1 MDLIEIGKHIRERR
15 KELGLDQSTLIAYS
29 HWMIS
34 AKYLS
39 LPNLISRSTSQRLLS
54 MKILPS
60 WRYGLLTEIDR
71 EHYSF
76 CYDTDY
82 YNNPQLPAV
91 SLTMPKTQQ
100 EYTSS
105 YLFPVFFNMTSEGDN
120 RIIQAR
126 NLHIDE
132 EDDFGIL
139 LATAHTDTI
148 GAITIK
154 KM

>member
-1 MDLIEIGKHIRERR
+1 MSR
-15 KELGLDQSTLIAYS
+15 
-29 HWMIS
+29 S
-34 AKYLS
+34 AKVY
-39 LPNLISRSTSQRLLS
+39 I
-54 MKILPS
+54 KGV
-60 WRYGLLTEIDR
+60 YAGLLTEIDR

-105 YLFPVFFNMTSEGDN
+105 YLFPVFFNMTSEGD
-120 RIIQAR
+120 
-126 NLHIDE
+126 
-132 EDDFGIL
+132 FGIL

-148 GAITIK
+148 GAITVKRI
-154 KM
+154 

>member
-1 MDLIEIGKHIRERR
+1 MSR
-15 KELGLDQSTLIAYS
+15 
-29 HWMIS
+29 S
-34 AKYLS
+34 AKVY
-39 LPNLISRSTSQRLLS
+39 I
-54 MKILPS
+54 KGI
-60 WRYGLLTEIDR
+60 YAGLLTEIDR

-76 CYDTDY
+76 CYDTE
-82 YNNPQLPAV
+82 LPAV

>member
-1 MDLIEIGKHIRERR
+1 MSR
-15 KELGLDQSTLIAYS
+15 
-29 HWMIS
+29 S
-34 AKYLS
+34 AKVY
-39 LPNLISRSTSQRLLS
+39 I
-54 MKILPS
+54 KGI
-60 WRYGLLTEIDR
+60 YAGLLTEIDR

-148 GAITIK
+148 GAMATAICGAFVGYSKIK
-154 KM
+154 PEYTELLRVQNPETDFEEYINILEKGRELLGCERL

>member
-1 MDLIEIGKHIRERR
+1 MSR
-15 KELGLDQSTLIAYS
+15 
-29 HWMIS
+29 S
-34 AKYLS
+34 AKVY
-39 LPNLISRSTSQRLLS
+39 I
-54 MKILPS
+54 KGI
-60 WRYGLLTEIDR
+60 YAGLLTEIDR

-126 NLHIDE
+126 LMKRM
-132 EDDFGIL
+132 IL
-139 LATAHTDTI
+139 VFFWLLPI
-148 GAITIK
+148 QIQSEQ
-154 KM
+154 

>member
-1 MDLIEIGKHIRERR
+1 MSR
-15 KELGLDQSTLIAYS
+15 
-29 HWMIS
+29 S
-34 AKYLS
+34 AKVY
-39 LPNLISRSTSQRLLS
+39 I
-54 MKILPS
+54 KGV
-60 WRYGLLTEIDR
+60 YAGLLTEIDR

-105 YLFPVFFNMTSEGDN
+105 EGDN

>member
-1 MDLIEIGKHIRERR
+1 MSR
-15 KELGLDQSTLIAYS
+15 
-29 HWMIS
+29 S
-34 AKYLS
+34 AKVY
-39 LPNLISRSTSQRLLS
+39 I
-54 MKILPS
+54 KGI
-60 WRYGLLTEIDR
+60 YAGLLTEIDR

-120 RIIQAR
+120 RIIQAFTGTGKPWR
-126 NLHIDE
+126 EKGNGRIWT
-132 EDDFGIL
+132 GRS
-139 LATAHTDTI
+139 
-148 GAITIK
+148 G
-154 KM
+154 

>member
-1 MDLIEIGKHIRERR
+1 MSR
-15 KELGLDQSTLIAYS
+15 
-29 HWMIS
+29 S
-34 AKYLS
+34 AKVY
-39 LPNLISRSTSQRLLS
+39 I
-54 MKILPS
+54 KGV
-60 WRYGLLTEIDR
+60 YAGLLTEIDR

-82 YNNPQLPAV
+82 YNNP
-91 SLTMPKTQQ
+91 
-100 EYTSS
+100 
-105 YLFPVFFNMTSEGDN
+105 
-120 RIIQAR
+120 IIPFR
-126 NLHIDE
+126 CHIDE

>member
-1 MDLIEIGKHIRERR
+1 MSR
-15 KELGLDQSTLIAYS
+15 
-29 HWMIS
+29 S
-34 AKYLS
+34 AKVY
-39 LPNLISRSTSQRLLS
+39 I
-54 MKILPS
+54 KGV
-60 WRYGLLTEIDR
+60 YAGLLTEIDR

-105 YLFPVFFNMTSEGDN
+105 YLFPVFFNMTSEGD
-120 RIIQAR
+120 
-126 NLHIDE
+126 
-132 EDDFGIL
+132 DFGIL

>member
-1 MDLIEIGKHIRERR
+1 MSR
-15 KELGLDQSTLIAYS
+15 
-29 HWMIS
+29 S
-34 AKYLS
+34 AKVY
-39 LPNLISRSTSQRLLS
+39 I
-54 MKILPS
+54 KGI
-60 WRYGLLTEIDR
+60 YAGLLTEIDR

-82 YNNPQLPAV
+82 
-91 SLTMPKTQQ
+91 
-100 EYTSS
+100 S

-148 GAITIK
+148 GAITVK
-154 KM
+154 QV

>member
-1 MDLIEIGKHIRERR
+1 MSR
-15 KELGLDQSTLIAYS
+15 
-29 HWMIS
+29 S
-34 AKYLS
+34 AKVY
-39 LPNLISRSTSQRLLS
+39 I
-54 MKILPS
+54 KGV
-60 WRYGLLTEIDR
+60 YAGLLTEIDR

-132 EDDFGIL
+132 EVWDIL
-139 LATAHTDTI
+139 FSRLFTNFA
-148 GAITIK
+148 K
-154 KM
+154 KEHGKREHYYVGYRGF

>member
-1 MDLIEIGKHIRERR
+1 MSR
-15 KELGLDQSTLIAYS
+15 
-29 HWMIS
+29 S
-34 AKYLS
+34 AKVY
-39 LPNLISRSTSQRLLS
+39 I
-54 MKILPS
+54 KGI
-60 WRYGLLTEIDR
+60 YAGLLTEIDR

-100 EYTSS
+100 EYPSS

-148 GAITIK
+148 GAITVKRI
-154 KM
+154 

>member
-1 MDLIEIGKHIRERR
+1 MSR
-15 KELGLDQSTLIAYS
+15 
-29 HWMIS
+29 S
-34 AKYLS
+34 AKVY
-39 LPNLISRSTSQRLLS
+39 I
-54 MKILPS
+54 KGI
-60 WRYGLLTEIDR
+60 YAGLLTEIDR

-139 LATAHTDTI
+139 LATASYGSAQGSRSFHDRSRSRLPPS
-148 GAITIK
+148 K
-154 KM
+154 NPSRP

>member
-1 MDLIEIGKHIRERR
+1 MSR
-15 KELGLDQSTLIAYS
+15 
-29 HWMIS
+29 S
-34 AKYLS
+34 AKVY
-39 LPNLISRSTSQRLLS
+39 I
-54 MKILPS
+54 KGI
-60 WRYGLLTEIDR
+60 YAGLLTEIDR
-71 EHYSF
+71 
-76 CYDTDY
+76 
-82 YNNPQLPAV
+82 
-91 SLTMPKTQQ
+91 

>member
-1 MDLIEIGKHIRERR
+1 MSR
-15 KELGLDQSTLIAYS
+15 
-29 HWMIS
+29 S
-34 AKYLS
+34 AKVY
-39 LPNLISRSTSQRLLS
+39 IKGIYT
-54 MKILPS
+54 
-60 WRYGLLTEIDR
+60 GLLTEIDR